1 MLIRYSLYSHV
12 VSKRAPNGSFSA
24 MQVVKLTLLY
34 GILSLR
40 KQYGPQ
46 ALAVQDLKDI
56 VGEVLSTITAMHV
69 LIKRA
74 VRVLDT
80 VVLN

>member
-1 MLIRYSLYSHV
+1 MLNKYSLYSHM
-12 VSKRAPNGSFSA
+12 VSKKAQNRSFPA

-56 VGEVLSTITAMHV
+56 VGEVLSTINAMHI
-69 LIKRA
+69 LIERA
-74 VRVLDT
+74 IRVLDT
-80 VVLN
+80 VFLE

>member
-1 MLIRYSLYSHV
+1 MVL
-12 VSKRAPNGSFSA
+12 KRAQTRSFTA

-56 VGEVLSTITAMHV
+56 VGEVPSTITAM
-69 LIKRA
+69 RF
-74 VRVLDT
+74 
-80 VVLN
+80 